1 MLVRPSLEHSRHRSV
16 AASTFLLGL
25 MFAALF
31 VYAMI
36 GIFPIA
42 AVEGDGLGIA
52 NGATQIATI
61 GREATSLAYRYN
73 VQSGT
78 YALTVLLHKLTG
90 VETFTILSLLSALA
104 GIVFILI
111 SAALLS
117 RMTSFPFAGCGV
129 VILLFQEA
137 FTSAYYANST
147 VIAAS
152 FFVTAF
158 WVVTFGDDLF
168 KLLLSG
174 ILLGVGSW
182 MRFDLLLV
190 TPAILPLLHR
200 GEWPRT
206 FVRTAGVAIVTG
218 ITALLGLY
226 LSGSSIRQ
234 VLASAGSHRASLSG
248 TTLDGAT
255 GNFLLRLLESNDLR
269 SHATFYTALL
279 ALLIVIGII
288 HVVRKRDWRKL
299 GFCLLGIVPCYVVY
313 LGVMTTPKYLY
324 YLIPFAALLALSAF
338 SELAS
343 LSTKH
348 YLLSRAFLLLLILL
362 FVAQYITGWQ
372 FSSSARPYLH
382 PSFPNFLTLF
392 STTTP
397 VTGIEEVTLVIGA
410 GSSVSTGDGRR
421 LLSGI
426 AFAPLFQVYEKRLIN
441 TEVERFNS
449 YLDTHEAAPLY
460 LLTTQYGSQQMLLNL
475 LLKRGYECRRMEDA
489 TEQAFHKFNCAKGG
503 HEISLTTGEIAN
515 LGREEANR
523 VIDDMLAALHVPEL
537 VIVTADLKEREM
549 VLSRAKE
556 SHKINDFAYEIRL
569 IAPHLFQE
577 Q

>member
-1 MLVRPSLEHSRHRSV
+1 MLVRPSLGYSRRRSA
-16 AASTFLLGL
+16 AASAFLPGL
-25 MFAALF
+25 MFTALLT
-31 VYAMI
+31 YAMV
-36 GIFPIA
+36 GTFPIA

-52 NGATQIATI
+52 NGAAQIATI

-78 YALTVLLHKLTG
+78 YALTVFLHKLTG
-90 VETFTILSLLSALA
+90 VETFTLLSLLSALA
-104 GIVFILI
+104 AIVFILV

-117 RMTSFPFAGCGV
+117 RMTKFPFASCGLAL
-129 VILLFQEA
+129 LLFQEA

-158 WVVTFGDDLF
+158 WVVTFGDSLF
-168 KLLLSG
+168 NLLLSG

-190 TPAILPLLHR
+190 TPAILPLLHQ
-200 GEWPRT
+200 GNWPRT
-206 FVRTAGVAIVTG
+206 LVRTAGVAVVTG

-226 LSGSSIRQ
+226 LSGSGIRQ
-234 VLASAGSHRASLSG
+234 VLASAGSHRASLSSTTPNG
-248 TTLDGAT
+248 TSGS
-255 GNFLLRLLESNDLR
+255 FLLRLLESNDLR
-269 SHATFYTALL
+269 SHVTFFTALL

-288 HVVRKRDWRKL
+288 HLVRKRDWRTG
-299 GFCLLGIVPCYVVY
+299 GFALLGSVPCYIVY

-338 SELAS
+338 SALAS
-343 LSTKH
+343 LSTKRH
-348 YLLSRAFLLLLILL
+348 LLHRAILLLLGLL

-382 PSFPNFLTLF
+382 SSFPNVLTLF
-392 STTTP
+392 STSTP
-397 VTGIEEVTLVIGA
+397 VTGVEEVALVIGA

-426 AFAPLFQVYEKRLIN
+426 AFAPLFQWYEKTRIN
-441 TEVERFNS
+441 IEVERFNS
-449 YLDTHEAAPLY
+449 YLDTHAAAPLH

-475 LLKRGYECRRMEDA
+475 LLRRGYDCRRMEGA
-489 TEQAFHKFNCAKGG
+489 TGQAFQRFDCAKGE
-503 HEISLTTGEIAN
+503 HEVSLTTGEIAH

-523 VIDDMLAALHVPEL
+523 VIDEMLAALQAPEL
-537 VIVTADLKEREM
+537 ILVTTDLKEREI
-549 VLSRAKE
+549 VLSRAEE
-556 SHKINDFAYEIRL
+556 SRKINDFADEIRW
-569 IAPHLFQE
+569 IAP
-577 Q
+577 